1 MIQTRADLTD
11 RPERNHHPIL
21 NIKPLEVKSKKA
33 MRRHFLDLFDIQ
45 KDEALDLL
53 DLAVQLKQAGPTAA
67 VRERLQGRLLGLIFE
82 KPSLRTRVSFEA
94 AMASL
99 GGSSLFLRG
108 EEVGLGVRESIADF
122 ARVISQY
129 VDALAIRTHA
139 HSKVEELAKHATIP
153 IINALSED
161 AHPCQAMADV
171 LTIREELPDV
181 KRPRVVFVGDGNN
194 VARSLAVA
202 CEYADMDFMLTAP
215 SLYKFP
221 ADFVNQFT
229 KTFGHAPAQSSHPLE
244 AATDADVIYTDVW
257 TSMGQEAETQARLAA
272 FADFQINRQL
282 VSKAHKNAIILHCLP
297 AHRGEEIT
305 EEVLDGP
312 ASRIIPQAANR
323 MHFQKA
329 LIVWLITGWKTI

>member
-1 MIQTRADLTD
+1 MR
-11 RPERNHHPIL
+11 
-21 NIKPLEVKSKKA
+21 IKNPVSKPDTEPLEVKSNKA

-53 DLAVQLKQAGPTAA
+53 DLSVQLKQAGPSSA
-67 VRERLQGRLLGLIFE
+67 VRERLQGRLMGLIFE

-99 GGSSLFLRG
+99 GGNSLFLRG

-139 HSKVEELAKHATIP
+139 HSKVEELARHATIP
-153 IINALSED
+153 VINALSED

-181 KRPRVVFVGDGNN
+181 KCPRVVFVGDGNN

-202 CEYADMDFMLTAP
+202 CEYTGMDFLLAAP

-221 ADFVNQFT
+221 ESVHEGFRPRAGSVKPPTGSCGRCRRDLYGCLDQHGPGGRAAGPIV
-229 KTFGHAPAQSSHPLE
+229 GISGLPDQS
-244 AATDADVIYTDVW
+244 V
-257 TSMGQEAETQARLAA
+257 ARL
-272 FADFQINRQL
+272 Q
-282 VSKAHKNAIILHCLP
+282 SP
-297 AHRGEEIT
+297 
-305 EEVLDGP
+305 
-312 ASRIIPQAANR
+312 
-323 MHFQKA
+323 
-329 LIVWLITGWKTI
+329 

>member
-1 MIQTRADLTD
+1 
-11 RPERNHHPIL
+11 
-21 NIKPLEVKSKKA
+21 
-33 MRRHFLDLFDIQ
+33 MRRHFLDLFDIN
-45 KDEALDLL
+45 KDE
-53 DLAVQLKQAGPTAA
+53 DLALLELSTQLKQAGPTPA
-67 VRERLQGRLLGLIFE
+67 VRDRLQGRLMGLIFE

-171 LTIREELPDV
+171 LTIREELPEV
-181 KRPRVVFVGDGNN
+181 KKPRVVFVGDGNN

-202 CEYADMDFMLTAP
+202 CEYTGMDFLLAAP
-215 SLYKFP
+215 PQY
-221 ADFVNQFT
+221 
-229 KTFGHAPAQSSHPLE
+229 E
-244 AATDADVIYTDVW
+244 ADVLYTDVW
-257 TSMGQEAETQARLAA
+257 TSMGQEAEAQERLRA
-272 FADFQINRQL
+272 FQGFQINSDMFARAN
-282 VSKAHKNAIILHCLP
+282 KRAILLHCLP
-297 AHRGEEIT
+297 AHRGEEISA
-305 EEVLDGP
+305 EVLDGQ

-329 LIVWLITGWKTI
+329 LIVWLMTGWKSL

>member
-1 MIQTRADLTD
+1 
-11 RPERNHHPIL
+11 
-21 NIKPLEVKSKKA
+21 

-108 EEVGLGVRESIADF
+108 EEVGLGVRESIADV

-229 KTFGHAPAQSSHPLE
+229 KAFGYAPAHSSHPLE

-282 VSKAHKNAIILHCLP
+282 VSKAHKDAIILHCLP

-312 ASRIIPQAANR
+312 ASRIIPQAAHR

>member
-1 MIQTRADLTD
+1 
-11 RPERNHHPIL
+11 
-21 NIKPLEVKSKKA
+21 
-33 MRRHFLDLFDIQ
+33 MRRHFLDLFDIN
-45 KDEALDLL
+45 KDEALALL
-53 DLAVQLKQAGPTAA
+53 ELSTQLKQAGPTPA
-67 VRERLQGRLLGLIFE
+67 VRDRLQGRLMGLIFE

-171 LTIREELPDV
+171 LTIREELPEV

-202 CEYADMDFMLTAP
+202 CEYTGMDFLLAAP
-215 SLYKFP
+215 PQYKFP

-229 KTFGHAPAQSSHPLE
+229 KAFGHAPAQTSHPLE
-244 AATDADVIYTDVW
+244 AAAEADVLYTDVW
-257 TSMGQEAETQARLAA
+257 TSMGQEAEAQERLRA
-272 FADFQINRQL
+272 FQGFQINGEMFARAN
-282 VSKAHKNAIILHCLP
+282 KRAILLHCLP
-297 AHRGEEIT
+297 AHRGEEISA
-305 EEVLDGP
+305 EVLDGP

-329 LIVWLITGWKTI
+329 LIVWLMTGWKSL

>member
-1 MIQTRADLTD
+1 
-11 RPERNHHPIL
+11 
-21 NIKPLEVKSKKA
+21 
-33 MRRHFLDLFDIQ
+33 MRRHFLDLFDIN
-45 KDEALDLL
+45 KDEALALL
-53 DLAVQLKQAGPTAA
+53 ELSTQLKQAGPTPA
-67 VRERLQGRLLGLIFE
+67 VRDRLQGRLMGLIFE

-171 LTIREELPDV
+171 LTIREELPEV
-181 KRPRVVFVGDGNN
+181 KKPRVVFVGDGNN

-202 CEYADMDFMLTAP
+202 CEYTGMDFLLAAP
-215 SLYKFP
+215 PQYKFP

-229 KTFGHAPAQSSHPLE
+229 KAFGHAPAQTSHPLE
-244 AATDADVIYTDVW
+244 AADEADVLYTDVW
-257 TSMGQEAETQARLAA
+257 TSMGQEAEAQERLRA
-272 FADFQINRQL
+272 FQGFQINSDMFARAN
-282 VSKAHKNAIILHCLP
+282 KRAILLHCLP
-297 AHRGEEIT
+297 AHRGEEISA
-305 EEVLDGP
+305 EVLDGQ

-329 LIVWLITGWKTI
+329 LIVWLMTGWKSL

>member
-1 MIQTRADLTD
+1 
-11 RPERNHHPIL
+11 
-21 NIKPLEVKSKKA
+21 
-33 MRRHFLDLFDIQ
+33 MRRHFLDLFDIDT
-45 KDEALDLL
+45 DEAQGLL
-53 DLAVQLKQAGPTAA
+53 ELSRQLKKAGPTTA
-67 VRERLQGRLLGLIFE
+67 VRDRLRGRLMGLIFE

-108 EEVGLGVRESIADF
+108 EEVGLGARETIADF

-139 HSKVEELAKHATIP
+139 HSKVEELARHATIP
-153 IINALSED
+153 IINALSEE

-202 CEYADMDFMLTAP
+202 CEYLDMDFLLAAP
-215 SLYKFP
+215 PQYKFP
-221 ADFVNQFT
+221 ADFMNRFT
-229 KTFGHAPAQSSHPLE
+229 KTFGHAPAQTSHPND
-244 AATDADVIYTDVW
+244 AAKDADVLYTDVW
-257 TSMGQEAETQARLAA
+257 TSMGQEAETRERLAA
-272 FADFQINRQL
+272 FQAYQINRNL
-282 VSKAHKNAIILHCLP
+282 LNLAHKNAIVLHCLP

-312 ASRIIPQAANR
+312 ASRVIPQAANR

-329 LIVWLITGWKTI
+329 LIVWLMTGWLSL

>member
-1 MIQTRADLTD
+1 
-11 RPERNHHPIL
+11 
-21 NIKPLEVKSKKA
+21 LEVKSKKA

-53 DLAVQLKQAGPTAA
+53 DLAVQLKQSGPTAA

-139 HSKVEELAKHATIP
+139 HTKVEELAKHSTIP

-229 KTFGHAPAQSSHPLE
+229 KAFGHAPAQSSHPLE

-257 TSMGQEAETQARLAA
+257 TSMGQEAETQTRLAA

-329 LIVWLITGWKTI
+329 LIVWLITGWKNI

>member
-1 MIQTRADLTD
+1 
-11 RPERNHHPIL
+11 
-21 NIKPLEVKSKKA
+21 
-33 MRRHFLDLFDIQ
+33 MRRHFLDLFDIN
-45 KDEALDLL
+45 KDEALALL
-53 DLAVQLKQAGPTAA
+53 ELSTQLKQAGPTPA
-67 VRERLQGRLLGLIFE
+67 VRDRLQGRLMGLIFE

-94 AMASL
+94 AMAAL
-99 GGSSLFLRG
+99 GGNSLFLRG

-139 HSKVEELAKHATIP
+139 HSKVEELAKYATIP

-171 LTIREELPDV
+171 LTIRDELPEV
-181 KRPRVVFVGDGNN
+181 KKPRVVFVGDGNN

-202 CEYADMDFMLTAP
+202 CEYTGMDFQLAAP
-215 SLYKFP
+215 PQYKFP

-229 KTFGHAPAQSSHPLE
+229 KAFGHAPAQTSHPLE
-244 AATDADVIYTDVW
+244 AATDADVLYTDVW
-257 TSMGQEAETQARLAA
+257 TSMGQEAEAQERLRA
-272 FADFQINRQL
+272 FQGFQINAEMFAR
-282 VSKAHKNAIILHCLP
+282 ANRRAILLHCLP
-297 AHRGEEIT
+297 AHRGEEISA
-305 EEVLDGP
+305 EVLDGP

-329 LIVWLITGWKTI
+329 LIVWLMTGWKSL

>member
-1 MIQTRADLTD
+1 
-11 RPERNHHPIL
+11 
-21 NIKPLEVKSKKA
+21 
-33 MRRHFLDLFDIQ
+33 MRRHFLDLFDITR
-45 KDEALDLL
+45 DEAQALL
-53 DLAVQLKQAGPTAA
+53 DLSSQLKKAGPTPA
-67 VRERLQGRLLGLIFE
+67 VRERLQGRLMGLIFE

-139 HSKVEELAKHATIP
+139 HSKVEELARHASIP

-181 KRPRVVFVGDGNN
+181 KKPRVVFVGDGNN

-202 CEYADMDFMLTAP
+202 CEYTGMDFLLAAP
-215 SLYKFP
+215 AQYKFP
-221 ADFVNQFT
+221 ADFVNQFA
-229 KTFGHAPAQSSHPLE
+229 KAFGHAPAQTSHALE
-244 AATDADVIYTDVW
+244 AADGADVLYTDVW
-257 TSMGQEAETQARLAA
+257 TSMGQEAETKERLKA
-272 FADFQINRQL
+272 FQGFQINAAMFA
-282 VSKAHKNAIILHCLP
+282 KAHKNAILLHCLP

-305 EEVLDGP
+305 DDVLDGP
-312 ASRIIPQAANR
+312 ASRVIPQAANR

-329 LIVWLITGWKTI
+329 LIVWLMTGWKSL